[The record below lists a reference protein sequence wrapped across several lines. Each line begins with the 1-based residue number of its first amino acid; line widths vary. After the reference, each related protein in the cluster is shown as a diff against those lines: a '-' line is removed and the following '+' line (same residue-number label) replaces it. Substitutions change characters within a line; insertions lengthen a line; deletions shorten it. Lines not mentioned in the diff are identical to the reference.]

1 MIDNKE
7 TMHCRKG
14 TPHGIWLPIILD
26 LGAIAGLTSVA
37 LVSLLGQ
44 SRIFYSMAHDGLLP
58 PIFAKIHPRTKT
70 PWVSTIIIGKR
81 SDGTVWTFF
90 LPDLFYFV

>member
-1 MIDNKE
+1 MRINVYFS
-7 TMHCRKG
+7 KG
-14 TPHGIWLPIILD
+14 TPYGIWLPIVID

-58 PIFAKIHPRTKT
+58 PVFAKIHSRTKV
-70 PWVSTIIIGKR
+70 PWVSTIIIGKKF
-81 SDGTVWTFF
+81 SFDFI
-90 LPDLFYFV
+90 

>member
-1 MIDNKE
+1 
-7 TMHCRKG
+7 MHCRKG

-81 SDGTVWTFF
+81 SA
-90 LPDLFYFV
+90 